1 MSERDNNNNGKTEH
15 KKTEIQVYEIQGMS
29 QREKRWDEQQKEY
42 LNKIWE
48 REKKASEFDMISANI
63 KVLYCNRRANEIQ
76 LKLSAFQMFI

>member
-42 LNKIWE
+42 KQIWE
-48 REKKASEFDMISANI
+48 RKKKHPNST
-63 KVLYCNRRANEIQ
+63 
-76 LKLSAFQMFI
+76 